1 MSGAAGVELYAIGA
15 NLGAA
20 QDALN
25 TKRLEAD
32 RFRGILKNPTSLPA
46 AIKDA
51 REQLQVY
58 ADSEASQER
67 ALSVVT
73 SKFQDQRFV
82 AGFGCNGG
90 EEFLSYL
97 QISET
102 LLANKSKEFADW
114 DKRITENI
122 NRVQTADGSWIG
134 QHCIT
139 SRTFCTAAAVMVLT
153 ADRTSSPSIAKI
165 DGQLRASL

>member
-20 QDALN
+20 QDAIN
-25 TKRLEAD
+25 TSRLQASRYRE
-32 RFRGILKNPTSLPA
+32 ILKSKA
-46 AIKDA
+46 SSVSQIRDA
-51 REQLQVY
+51 GEQLQRL
-58 ADSEASQER
+58 ADAEESQGQ
-67 ALSVVT
+67 ALSAVT
-73 SKFQDQRFV
+73 AKFKDKHFV

-97 QISET
+97 QISDT
-102 LLANKSKEFADW
+102 LLANQSKDFADW
-114 DKRITENI
+114 DKQITENI
-122 NRVQTADGSWIG
+122 NHVQTADGSWIG

-153 ADRTSSPSIAKI
+153 ADRTPRPSIAKV
-165 DGQLRASL
+165 DTRSRASL